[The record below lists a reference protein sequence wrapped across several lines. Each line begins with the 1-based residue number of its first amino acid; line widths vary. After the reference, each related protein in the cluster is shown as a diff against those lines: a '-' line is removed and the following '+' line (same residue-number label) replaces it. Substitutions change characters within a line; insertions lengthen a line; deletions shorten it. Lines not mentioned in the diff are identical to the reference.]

1 MTRNTAVRR
10 RAREVALLALTALV
24 LAGVTA
30 APLAAQEA
38 PDRYWDWG
46 VGAYFSGLAG
56 QTDLDVALYD
66 WVFLNFGNISA
77 TPETTAALNRFLKLN
92 PDLKIV
98 IRVWPIMSL
107 GDCPQNR
114 FQATFL
120 HYLYQPGVREGVLK
134 NIRDQ
139 VSVVLDHIDKPENV
153 VGLTFLEELPG
164 SFSAGL
170 RWKPQEDGTLSWDLE
185 RFRAEIEAERGKP
198 LVWDDETRLWWGEKW
213 VQVINEINEEMKAAS
228 GGRTVIYYQMTGYT
242 SLDMV
247 PEGTPLSQP
256 GLMPIRWT
264 DIIQPGRCDGF
275 FAYPNNRRIWD
286 RYLDLAREHGW
297 LFFSQVSHPGFM
309 RLCPWDESVAMAKER
324 LPQNL
329 GYFLYCEGDCAASR
343 AWNADPGIPP
353 GPEWN
358 TRGVSK
364 ALHQRRYLALEG
376 VGREVLAA
384 FPPLSLRVDLPLD
397 RAPGSQYMHARVVVE
412 NVRDGS
418 FYLDAA
424 EATAREARITIRPP
438 AGFTLEPEVS
448 PPATLPLG
456 DLAPGEALVADWWV
470 TVSPEFTGEMQASFT
485 FTATCEDATPTTV
498 AVSEDSAI
506 PFAETR
512 EIGISGTSW
521 LEPAFRL
528 ERDEVRPVILIEAL
542 RDTVRNPGL
551 GDGLVT
557 IRYHGLLEPGMLLR
571 LDPASGARI
580 LTRAL
585 VDDDGGARADADDP
599 TGFRAHDDGYLVER
613 VRVNRRISPGA
624 PLDITVAGRTADGGQ
639 SLVVMRFGTPEG
651 DTDASVLVNRFSA
664 DWREVSQTVTPPE
677 GATSLEWLYLYRFRQ
692 EGTVWYGPVRVERA
706 DTSGEGLDVSGQLRG
721 SFPAFSRRA
730 LRTFTYTDDNPPS
743 LSPRARVAFELQGR
757 DEQ

>member
-1 MTRNTAVRR
+1 MSHSRPLTSRVRAVIFPP
-10 RAREVALLALTALV
+10 VAAIM
-24 LAGVTA
+24 LAGITA
-30 APLAAQEA
+30 APLAAQET

-56 QTDLDVALYD
+56 QTELDVALYD

-77 TPETTAALNRFLKLN
+77 TPETTAKLNRILKLN

-98 IRVWPIMSL
+98 IRLWPIMSL
-107 GDCPQNR
+107 GDCPENR

-120 HYLYQPGVREGVLK
+120 HYLYQPGVREGVLQ

-164 SFSAGL
+164 HFSAGL
-170 RWKPQEDGTLSWDLE
+170 RWRPQEDGTLSWDLE

-198 LVWDDETRLWWGEKW
+198 LVWDDETRRWWGEKW
-213 VQVINEINEEMKAAS
+213 VQVINEIHEEMKAAAD
-228 GGRTVIYYQMTGYT
+228 GRTVIYYQATGYT
-242 SLDMV
+242 SLDMF

-256 GLMPIRWT
+256 GLMPIRWA

-286 RYLDLAREHGW
+286 RYLALAREHGW
-297 LFFSQVSHPGFM
+297 LFFSQVSHPAFM
-309 RLCPWDESVAMAKER
+309 RLAPWEECVAMAKER

-358 TRGVSK
+358 TRGVSR
-364 ALHQRRYLALEG
+364 ALHQRRFLALEG
-376 VGREVLAA
+376 VGRDVLAA
-384 FPPLSLRVDLPLD
+384 FPPLRLRVDLPLD
-397 RAPGSQYMHARVVVE
+397 RAPGSAHMHARVVVE

-418 FYLDAA
+418 FYRDPA
-424 EATAREARITIRPP
+424 EATAGNARITIQPP
-438 AGFTLEPEVS
+438 AGFSLEPEVAG
-448 PPATLPLG
+448 PATLPLG
-456 DLAPGEALVADWWV
+456 DLPPAEALVADWWV
-470 TVSPEFTGEMQASFT
+470 TVSPEFTGEMQAPFT

-498 AVSEDSAI
+498 AVSEDTAI
-506 PFAETR
+506 LFAQTR

-528 ERDEVRPVILIEAL
+528 EREEVRPVILIEAL
-542 RDTVRNPGL
+542 RYTVRNPGL

-571 LDPASGARI
+571 LDPATGGRI
-580 LTRAL
+580 FTRAL
-585 VDDDGGARADADDP
+585 VDDDGSARADADDP
-599 TGFRAHDDGYLVER
+599 TGFRAHDDGYLVGRIR
-613 VRVNRRISPGA
+613 VGRRISRGA
-624 PLDITVAGRTADGGQ
+624 PLEVTVSGRAADGGQ
-639 SLVVMRFGTPEG
+639 SLVVMRFGTPDG
-651 DTDASVLVNRFSA
+651 DADASVLVNRFSEE
-664 DWREVSQTVTPPE
+664 WREVSQTVTPPE
-677 GATSLEWLYLYRFRQ
+677 EAASLEWIYLYRFRQ

-721 SFPAFSRRA
+721 SFPALSRRS
-730 LRTFTYTDDNPPS
+730 LRTFTYTDDNPAS
-743 LSPRARVAFELQGR
+743 VQARVRVAFEAPGG
-757 DEQ
+757 